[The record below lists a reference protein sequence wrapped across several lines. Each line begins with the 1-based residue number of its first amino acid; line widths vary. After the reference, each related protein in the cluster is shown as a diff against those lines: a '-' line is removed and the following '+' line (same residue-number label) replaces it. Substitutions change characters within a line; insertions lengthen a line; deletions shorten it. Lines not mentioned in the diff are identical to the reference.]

1 MSDYVLRTNPTY
13 GTLFQSMSRLRFRT
27 VYNRL
32 LRAYGQQHWWPG
44 DSPFEIMVG
53 AILTQNTAWSNVE
66 KAIGNLLAKGKLHP
80 RAILSARDD
89 HLAGWLRPSGY
100 FNIKAQRLKAFCR
113 WYLASGEFTALDRLH
128 TDELRTALLG
138 VKGVGPETA
147 DDILLYA
154 FNRAVF
160 VIDAYTRRLFG
171 RLGRFDGN
179 EGYDEMRQ
187 AFEQALG
194 PDVSLFNEYH
204 ALIVRHAKEVCR
216 VRPACGQCLLARDC
230 PAAGRLG

>member
-1 MSDYVLRTNPTY
+1 MTAA
-13 GTLFQSMSRLRFRT
+13 LRFKS
-27 VYNRL
+27 L
-32 LRAYGQQHWWPG
+32 LLPACMLAMCVCGQ
-44 DSPFEIMVG
+44 S
-53 AILTQNTAWSNVE
+53 AIA
-66 KAIGNLLAKGKLHP
+66 A
-80 RAILSARDD
+80 DD
-89 HLAGWLRPSGY
+89 I
-100 FNIKAQRLKAFCR
+100 NQ
-113 WYLASGEFTALDRLH
+113 H

-154 FNRAVF
+154 FNRPVF

-171 RLGRFDGN
+171 RLGRFNGN

-187 AFEQALG
+187 AFERVLG
-194 PDVSLFNEYH
+194 PDVLLFNEYH